1 MTVTDKAIVSKVR
14 EIIKS
19 DGSYTIRDIAKAFS
33 IGLLRMNIIL
43 MPILKVRKI
52 SARWLAHILTDD
64 QIQVRL
70 QTAKQLLKM
79 FPQFSQFS
87 RTQFANI
94 VTDDKTWA
102 HYFEPIRKIGNSI

>member
-1 MTVTDKAIVSKVR
+1 MAVIDKAIVSKVR
-14 EIIKS
+14 EILES
-19 DGSYTIRDIAKAFS
+19 DGSYTIRDITKAFS
-33 IGLLRMNIIL
+33 IVPLRMNIIF
-43 MPILKVRKI
+43 MRILKVKKI
-52 SARWLAHILTDD
+52 SARWIAHILTDD

-79 FPQFSQFS
+79 F
-87 RTQFANI
+87 

>member
-33 IGLLRMNIIL
+33 IGLLRMNIIF
-43 MPILKVRKI
+43 MRILKVRKI
-52 SARWLAHILTDD
+52 SARLLAHILTDD

-87 RTQFANI
+87 RKQFANI